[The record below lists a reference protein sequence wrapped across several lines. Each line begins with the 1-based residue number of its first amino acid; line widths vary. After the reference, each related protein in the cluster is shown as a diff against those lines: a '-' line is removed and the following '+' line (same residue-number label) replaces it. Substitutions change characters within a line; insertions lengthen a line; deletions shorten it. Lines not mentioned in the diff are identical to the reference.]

1 MSLFGLCRVLLHMFC
16 NYFTAKSVFFIC
28 DALLDVDHFLLGQ
41 GAAHHGEQG
50 DDPAQHRQTVLDGN
64 GHPEDAG
71 GVGIRGLRHGG
82 GVAQN
87 GYGTG
92 GDDGSYATGEDPVEY
107 YECSPL

>member
-1 MSLFGLCRVLLHMFC
+1 MGLLKLLFIEFGLRGSLLLG
-16 NYFTAKSVFFIC
+16 N
-28 DALLDVDHFLLGQ
+28 ALLDGDHFLLGQ

-92 GDDGSYATGEDPVEY
+92 GDDGSYDTGEDPVEY
-107 YECSPL
+107 YE